1 MMDEKMPYH
10 KDSRKYLNSV
20 MKGMDQPDLMTA
32 LLDLNIHE
40 LKQCIGAGVPGDAM
54 NIANQRLK
62 DLKAEIKAYIDKKG
76 SEATATVEI
85 ETTQEEKED
94 VVERILPPKEQRE
107 SNSGKVGKTDTDP
120 GTA

>member
-1 MMDEKMPYH
+1 MDEKMPYH

-76 SEATATVEI
+76 SE
-85 ETTQEEKED
+85 TTQEEKED